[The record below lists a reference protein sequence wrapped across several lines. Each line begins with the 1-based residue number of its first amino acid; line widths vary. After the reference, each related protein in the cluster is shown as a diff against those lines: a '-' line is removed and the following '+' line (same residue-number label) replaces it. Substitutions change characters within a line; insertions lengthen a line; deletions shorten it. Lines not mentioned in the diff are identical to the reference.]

1 MCIFICIYIC
11 HIICVYMKTPFF
23 KGVFFSPFPLSLI
36 FLKIREWGRGGGIL
50 PKEGRT

>member
-11 HIICVYMKTPFF
+11 HIICVYMKTLFF

-36 FLKIREWGRGGGIL
+36 FFKNKGVGEGGGIL